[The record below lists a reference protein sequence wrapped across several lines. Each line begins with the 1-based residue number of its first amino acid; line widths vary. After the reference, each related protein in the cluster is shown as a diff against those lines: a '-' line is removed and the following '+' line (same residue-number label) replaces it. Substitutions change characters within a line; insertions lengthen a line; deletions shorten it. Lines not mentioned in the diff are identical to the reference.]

1 MPVQPSEL
9 FPFDPNGGHT
19 LRELDE
25 RAGLTKGSAFRAFKA
40 LKLRDG
46 VDFRVLHPD
55 VDSAAFALLRKA
67 GRLYPGAL
75 RAIVLSDAAG
85 DRVARALQRGKPA
98 ANR

>member
-1 MPVQPSEL
+1 LPVSLSEQL
-9 FPFDPNGGHT
+9 PFDPKGGHT

-25 RAGLTKGSAFRAFKA
+25 RAGLAKGSAFRAFKA
-40 LKLRDG
+40 LALRDG
-46 VDFRVLHPD
+46 VDYRVLHPD
-55 VDSAAFALLRKA
+55 VDSAAFARLREA

-85 DRVARALQRGKPA
+85 KRVARALQQGKPA